1 MAYSPLGQGGR
12 LLRSAALQKVARRHG
27 ASPAQV
33 ALAWCMRDGN
43 TIAIPKASDAA
54 HLRENWAAVR
64 LRLSPED
71 YAEID
76 AAHAPPQRRKPLAML

>member
-1 MAYSPLGQGGR
+1 
-12 LLRSAALQKVARRHG
+12 
-27 ASPAQV
+27 
-33 ALAWCMRDGN
+33 MRDGN

-71 YAEID
+71 YAQID